1 MSFTSSL
8 KRLARP
14 ALGALLLLAAPA
26 GAQTLP
32 APRAAIA
39 QVLATQTA
47 AWNRGDI
54 PGFMQGYWQSDS
66 LVFIGKKGLTY
77 GWRPTLANYQKS
89 YPDADAMGRLD
100 FRGLRITPLG
110 PDVAEVVGAWHLAR
124 PAALGDQGG
133 HFLLVFRRFQG
144 RWVIVAD
151 HTS

>member
-1 MSFTSSL
+1 MSFVCF
-8 KRLARP
+8 RLPGR
-14 ALGALLLLAAPA
+14 LLAAALPLAA

-66 LVFIGKKGLTY
+66 LVFIGKRGLTY

-89 YPDADAMGRLD
+89 YPDAASMGRLD
-100 FRGLRITPLG
+100 FSGLRITPLG
-110 PDVAEVVGAWHLAR
+110 PDAAEVVGAWHLAR
-124 PAALGDQGG
+124 PAALGDLGG
-133 HFLLVFRRFQG
+133 HFLLVFRRVQG